1 MPPKRGGKS
10 RASIKTE
17 ILFLER
23 VHSFLK
29 PGNGRV
35 AIVLPDGILTNAYEA
50 KVSRSYLSWDFRLR
64 RSFHE
69 SPIPTIPIYHSQFA
83 SDLLFPGHPCVF
95 RSRHTFLSWRIA
107 VFILPD
113 YEACTFLVRRLLL
126 PFFIKRNA
134 VLNSFGID
142 RF

>member
-50 KVSRSYLSWDFRLR
+50 KVSRSYLNWDFRLR

-69 SPIPTIPIYHSQFA
+69 SPIPTIPIYILSSLRIYFFPVIPAFSDPGTLFCPGGSPSLFFRTTRRAHSLSVGCSCPF
-83 SDLLFPGHPCVF
+83 SSSVMPC
-95 RSRHTFLSWRIA
+95 
-107 VFILPD
+107 
-113 YEACTFLVRRLLL
+113 
-126 PFFIKRNA
+126 
-134 VLNSFGID
+134 
-142 RF
+142 